1 MQVVNTAIVQVGRWP
16 YLRYKMK
23 SEKLKQILDTD
34 FRTNE
39 GKQVIQDTLHK
50 IKPLTKCEGDI
61 PLQKIEKLI
70 SLLSRKYNVGV
81 QQINLSTIPNNVDVY
96 KATLCTFN
104 SFEQIG
110 VVYGC
115 CVYELYAKIA
125 ILLYD
130 KTRHMEVSHET

>member
-1 MQVVNTAIVQVGRWP
+1 
-16 YLRYKMK
+16 MK
-23 SEKLKQILDTD
+23 SEKLKQILDAD
-34 FRTNE
+34 FRTDE
-39 GKQVIQDTLHK
+39 GKQAIQDILHK
-50 IKPLTKCEGDI
+50 IKPLAKCTGDV

-81 QQINLSTIPNNVDVY
+81 QQISLSTIPNNVDIY
-96 KATLCTFN
+96 KAMLCTFD

-125 ILLYD
+125 IMLYD
-130 KTRHMEVSHET
+130 KTRRMEVTHET